1 MAVLTYSAV
10 AVGLKVLPVV
20 IEAAL
25 GQGFS
30 GLQIIGLPND
40 YCRDARERIRASIEA
55 VGMSLPARRLIVSV
69 RPSESLRQFKCGL
82 EHLDLACAIAIV
94 AALAEQT
101 SPPKHKSLNL
111 LQVKKALDASKCF
124 FTGQLTLTGEI
135 LPQENSL
142 PFELISLQTDTNQRV
157 FFSTSENS
165 TEDKDASEWHIV
177 CTLSDCLNALN
188 NWTPERSRTS
198 HRTYDTPCRTHSL
211 KHSEGDQCLRT
222 DNLKQ
227 TLFQFSQQPAL
238 ALGIYLAAAGR
249 HHLLVSG
256 SPGCGKTFALRA
268 MQSLLPPLAQQERME
283 IALIHNRNSSG
294 VSERPFRSPHH
305 SAWAPLSL
313 AAHSF
318 SPERSHWLIMGFF
331 SSTSWP
337 NFSVRLSRRFGNPWT
352 NVASPSQEPAVG
364 RNFLPTSY
372 SSLQPTPVLAA
383 TFSQSANRAA
393 VRHRLHSDISKS
405 SVAHCWNAFPYSY

>member
-305 SAWAPLSL
+305 SASGAALLGGSL
-313 AAHSF
+313 LQPGEVTLAHHVVLF
-318 SPERSHWLIMGFF
+318 LDELAEFQRPTLEALREPMDERRIS
-331 SSTSWP
+331 
-337 NFSVRLSRRFGNPWT
+337 LSRARGR
-352 NVASPSQEPAVG
+352 AELPAH
-364 RNFLPTSY
+364 FL
-372 SSLQPTPVLAA
+372 LLAA
-383 TFSQSANRAA
+383 TNPCPCGYFFSVSKPCRCQASAPLRYQQK
-393 VRHRLHSDISKS
+393 LSG
-405 SVAHCWNAFPYSY
+405 PLL